1 MIEAQTLDTEILNVT
16 EDVTFTPLE
25 LKFFALELKDMISEG
40 KLNLKK
46 AVHNAR
52 YWAEIERRTE
62 RMKAGHYVEFA
73 DEEWKK
79 FINDKDFEVVIMGNY
94 KVQLAWDNESKVWT
108 ATSEDI
114 PGLILE
120 DESADKLIQRV
131 ILAAPEIIELNGV
144 ERVALA

>member
-1 MIEAQTLDTEILNVT
+1 MTEDQTFNPEILNVT

-25 LKFFALELKDMISEG
+25 LKYFVLELKDMMSEG
-40 KLNLKK
+40 KFDLPKVIR
-46 AVHNAR
+46 AAR
-52 YWAEIERRTE
+52 FYAEIERRIADI
-62 RMKAGHYVEFA
+62 KAGHYIEFA
-73 DEEWKK
+73 DGEWEK
-79 FINDKDFEVVIMGNY
+79 FINDKDFEVAIMGNY

-120 DESADKLIQRV
+120 DESAAKLIQRV

-144 ERVALA
+144 KRAALA

>member
-1 MIEAQTLDTEILNVT
+1 MVETQTLNPEILNVT

-62 RMKAGHYVEFA
+62 RMKAGHYVEHDLIKDDD
-73 DEEWKK
+73 DE
-79 FINDKDFEVVIMGNY
+79 
-94 KVQLAWDNESKVWT
+94 
-108 ATSEDI
+108 
-114 PGLILE
+114 
-120 DESADKLIQRV
+120 
-131 ILAAPEIIELNGV
+131 
-144 ERVALA
+144 